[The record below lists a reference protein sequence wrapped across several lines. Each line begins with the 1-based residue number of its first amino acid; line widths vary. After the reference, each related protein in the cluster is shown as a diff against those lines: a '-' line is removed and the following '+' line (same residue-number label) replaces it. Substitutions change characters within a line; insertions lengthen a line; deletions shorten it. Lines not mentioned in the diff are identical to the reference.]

1 MKLKKNITLCPLQL
15 NKLQLWMKIMHK
27 VAIAVDYSEKKR
39 KKKNLLVVF
48 MPTKKIWV
56 FFVVVVIYALYL
68 FTVILF
74 V

>member
-27 VAIAVDYSEKKR
+27 VAIAVDYSENKR

-48 MPTKKIWV
+48 MPTKKYE
-56 FFVVVVIYALYL
+56 FFLLLLLYTHCTYL
-68 FTVILF
+68 R
-74 V
+74 